1 MGDRSNIVIEDSYSQ
16 TRVYLYAHWSGQRV
30 IHSAIKGL
38 ESGRTR
44 DAAYLARIVF
54 QDMIKEEAEGSETG
68 FGISAGLTDNE
79 HAILVISDNG
89 TVWFEEETQPV
100 AHSVFLKLIE
110 EVIDLADKA
119 NRNKLYD
126 ELIKKV
132 KSLSKRSE

>member
-89 TVWFEEETQPV
+89 TVWFEE
-100 AHSVFLKLIE
+100 
-110 EVIDLADKA
+110 VIDLADKA